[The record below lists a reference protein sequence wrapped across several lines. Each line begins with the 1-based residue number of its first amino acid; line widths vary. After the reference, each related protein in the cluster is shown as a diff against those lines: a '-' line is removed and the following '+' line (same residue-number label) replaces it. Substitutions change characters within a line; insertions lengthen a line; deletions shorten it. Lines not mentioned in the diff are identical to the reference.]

1 MSADDPFA
9 IALNPLEMDSLSE
22 VINIGMSHAAT
33 ALGAMINERVQLDV
47 PEVRFLSC
55 DDVIEQLNN
64 LSGGNVSAVC
74 QRFDGSIG
82 GDALLLFP
90 EDKSLDL
97 VRLLLSSD
105 MSLEMLTQLE
115 QEALTEVG
123 NIILNACF
131 GKIANSL
138 NITME
143 STLPSYLMGSCEEV
157 IGNLDDQTRVL
168 FMRVDFSVPNHDI
181 RGFVTFI
188 MDIESTE
195 ILHGLISHLATR
207 YQ

>member
-1 MSADDPFA
+1 MSAEIPSRTD
-9 IALNPLEMDSLSE
+9 LNELEIDSLSE

-33 ALGAMINERVQLDV
+33 ALGGMINERVQLDV
-47 PEVRFLSC
+47 PQVQFMSC
-55 DDVIEQLNN
+55 TDVIEQLNN
-64 LSGGNVSAVC
+64 LSGGKVSAVC

-131 GKIANSL
+131 GKIANAL

-157 IGNLDDQTRVL
+157 IGNLSEDTRVL
-168 FMRVDFSVPNHDI
+168 FMRVNFSVPNHDI
-181 RGFVTFI
+181 DGFVTFV

-195 ILHGLISHLATR
+195 ILHGLISHLAER

>member
-1 MSADDPFA
+1 MSADPPSA
-9 IALNPLEMDSLSE
+9 IELNELEIDSLSE

-33 ALGAMINERVQLDV
+33 ALGGMINERVSLDV

-55 DDVIEQLNN
+55 VDVVDQLNN
-64 LSGGNVSAVC
+64 LSGGSVSAVC

-90 EDKSLDL
+90 QDKSLDL
-97 VRLLLSSD
+97 VRLLLSSE

-131 GKIANSL
+131 GKIANAL

-143 STLPSYLMGSCEEV
+143 STLPSYLMGSCEEI
-157 IGNLDDQTRVL
+157 IGNLAEDTRVL
-168 FMRVDFSVPNHDI
+168 FMRVNFCVPNHDI
-181 RGFVTFI
+181 NGFVTFV

-195 ILHGLISHLATR
+195 ILHGLISHLAER

>member
-1 MSADDPFA
+1 MSVEETST
-9 IALNPLEMDSLSE
+9 ISLSPLEIDSLSE

-33 ALGAMINERVQLDV
+33 ALGAMINEPVNLNV
-47 PEVRFLSC
+47 PEVSFLS
-55 DDVIEQLNN
+55 VEQVVKHLEE
-64 LSGGNVSAVC
+64 LSGGSVSAVC
-74 QRFDGSIG
+74 QHFDGSIG

-90 EDKSLDL
+90 QDKSLDL
-97 VRLLLSSD
+97 VRLLLSSEL
-105 MSLEMLTQLE
+105 SLEMLTELE

-131 GKIANSL
+131 GKVANAL
-138 NITME
+138 NITMK
-143 STLPSYLMGSCEEV
+143 STLPSYLMGSCQEV
-157 IGNLDDQTRVL
+157 IGNLGSDTRVL
-168 FMRVDFSVPNHDI
+168 FMQVDFSVPNHDI
-181 RGFVTFI
+181 HGFVTFV